1 MTAEIEK
8 ELANMD
14 LDKYDQEDSKSLSKL
29 ISIRWVDIH
38 IRDADVEA

>member
-29 ISIRWVDIH
+29 ISIR
-38 IRDADVEA
+38 